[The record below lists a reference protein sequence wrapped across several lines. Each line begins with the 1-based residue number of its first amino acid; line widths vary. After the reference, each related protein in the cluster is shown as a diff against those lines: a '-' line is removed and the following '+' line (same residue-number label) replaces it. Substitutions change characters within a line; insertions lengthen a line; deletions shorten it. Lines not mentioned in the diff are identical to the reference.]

1 MRMQQAKEKHVEVTF
16 QQFESPQQQNVIKW
30 LQTQLGQT
38 PRLIG
43 KTYVGL
49 EDLPKHEEKK

>member
-1 MRMQQAKEKHVEVTF
+1 M
-16 QQFESPQQQNVIKW
+16 IKR

-43 KTYVGL
+43 RVFIGL
-49 EDLPKHEEKK
+49 EDLPKHEEERKTRVPLQLVGSLEYFQGEPHL

>member
-1 MRMQQAKEKHVEVTF
+1 MQQAKEKHVEVTF

>member
-1 MRMQQAKEKHVEVTF
+1 
-16 QQFESPQQQNVIKW
+16 VIKW

-43 KTYVGL
+43 RVSIGL
-49 EDLPKHEEKK
+49 EDLPKHEEGRKMRVPSRLVGSLEYFQGEPHV